1 MNHWFKRA
9 FGNAPLLLALAG
21 LFWAGNTVLARGLHE
36 SVPPIALAW
45 TRWAIATLF
54 VLPFAWSHLKQDWP
68 LIRRHWGAL
77 AFLSAM
83 GAGSYNTLFYIG
95 LNHTPALNALIVGAS
110 GPMLIALAS
119 YLAFGDRLNVT
130 QAAGIPLA
138 AFGVLAIIA
147 KGDPETLARADFN
160 QGDLW
165 VFAALIT
172 WALYTAYLRKR
183 PDIHWLSFA
192 AVTFALAALFNF
204 PLFIAEHLWS
214 RQLQATG
221 ETALAIAYVSV
232 FPSVLAYIFFN
243 RGVELIGANRA
254 GAYIYLIPV
263 FGSVLAVSL
272 LGERF
277 ALYHLAGFA
286 LIMGGVFL
294 ASRRG

>member
-1 MNHWFKRA
+1 MKDWGKRA
-9 FGNAPLLLALAG
+9 FSNAPLLLALAA

-45 TRWAIATLF
+45 TRWMIATLL
-54 VLPFAWSHLKQDWP
+54 VAPFALPKLKADWP
-68 LIRRHWGAL
+68 VIRQHWGAL
-77 AFLSAM
+77 AFLTAM

-95 LNHTPALNALIVGAS
+95 LNHTPALNALVVGTS

-119 YLAFGDRLNVT
+119 YLAFRDRLTPT

-138 AFGVLAIIA
+138 AAGVVAIIA
-147 KGDPETLARADFN
+147 KGDLQTLARADFN

-165 VFAALIT
+165 VFAALVS

-192 AVTFALAALFNF
+192 AVTFALASLFNL
-204 PLFIAEHLWS
+204 PLFIAEHVWD

-263 FGSVLAVSL
+263 FGSVLAVAL

-277 ALYHLAGFA
+277 ALYHVAGFG

-294 ASRRG
+294 ASRRE

>member
-1 MNHWFKRA
+1 MNTSWKRA

-45 TRWAIATLF
+45 ARWTLATLL
-54 VLPFAWSHLKQDWP
+54 VLPFAWPHLKRDWP
-68 LIRRHWGAL
+68 VIRGHWGIL

-119 YLAFGDRLNVT
+119 FLAFRDRLSAT

-138 AFGVLAIIA
+138 ALGVLTIIT
-147 KGDPETLARADFN
+147 KGDPQTLARAEFN

-165 VFAALIT
+165 VFAALVS

-183 PDIHWLSFA
+183 PNIHWVSFA
-192 AVTFALAALFNF
+192 AITFAVAALFNF
-204 PLFIAEHLWS
+204 PLFVAEHVWH
-214 RQLQATG
+214 RQLQPTL

-263 FGSVLAVSL
+263 FGATLAVAL

-286 LIMGGVFL
+286 IIMGGVFL
-294 ASRRG
+294 ASRRA